1 MRSRLLAWLL
11 AFFVAASARA
21 DAPYIDATSGDVFSD
36 ASLDVSLLPRTPAG
50 YRELRR
56 DDARYTVPDHFVD
69 DVDALERHRVES
81 WTRIGNDLGVALPA
95 AVYIRIGRKPEE
107 MFALAPRGFP
117 PPSYASGV
125 AYPELALV
133 LLTLTTHDA
142 ADPTPDVARVLTH
155 ELSHVA
161 LHRAAGGRPLP
172 RWFSEGVAIHHSDEN
187 GIERIRVLWEGAS
200 QNRLAPLPELTS
212 RFADGSPDVSLAYA
226 QAADVVA
233 FLLRRP
239 HGSTKMRRMLEAI
252 RDGASFED
260 GLRRAYSYD
269 LRQLERDWRKDL
281 GERHSSY
288 PLVLGGGGLWALVV
302 VALGVGFLRKRRQN
316 RATLHRWAN
325 EEAAIDSLEAELRRK
340 LEAIDLA
347 ERERASESEDDR
359 SDSTGPGTTL
369 H

>member
-1 MRSRLLAWLL
+1 MRPRFLALLL
-11 AFFVAASARA
+11 AFFVATSARA
-21 DAPYIDATSGDVFSD
+21 DAPYDDATSGDVFVG
-36 ASLDVSLLPRTPAG
+36 AGLDESLLPATPSG

-56 DDARYTVPDHFVD
+56 DDARYTVPLHFVD
-69 DVDALERHRVES
+69 DVDALEQHRIEA
-81 WTRIGNDLGVALPA
+81 WTRIGNDLGVALPD
-95 AVYIRIGRKPEE
+95 AVFIRIGRKPEE

-125 AYPELALV
+125 AYPELSLV

-142 ADPTPDVARVLTH
+142 ADPTPDVARILTH

-187 GIERIRVLWEGAS
+187 GLERIQVLWEGAS
-200 QNRLAPLPELTS
+200 QARLAPLNQLTS

-252 RDGASFED
+252 RDGKSFEE
-260 GLRRAYSYD
+260 GLKLAFFFD
-269 LRQLERDWRKDL
+269 LRDLERDWRKDL
-281 GERHSSY
+281 DERHSAY
-288 PLVLGGGGLWALVV
+288 PLVLGGGGLWALVI
-302 VALGVGFLRKRRQN
+302 VALGIGFLRKRRHN

-325 EEAAIDSLEAELRRK
+325 EEAAVDSLEAELRRK
-340 LEAIDLA
+340 LEAIEHA
-347 ERERASESEDDR
+347 ERQR
-359 SDSTGPGTTL
+359 STGTDDAHDDTNGSGRTL